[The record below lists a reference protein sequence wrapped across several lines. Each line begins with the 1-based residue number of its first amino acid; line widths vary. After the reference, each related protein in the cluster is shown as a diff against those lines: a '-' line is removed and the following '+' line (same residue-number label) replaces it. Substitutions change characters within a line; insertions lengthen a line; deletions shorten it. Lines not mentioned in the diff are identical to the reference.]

1 MKFFLPE
8 SEDLV
13 DSEFNFEN
21 ECYHPKRQVGQ
32 THDVYTP
39 RSLMNHNVTV
49 CYNKVLGNME

>member
-39 RSLMNHNVTV
+39 DL
-49 CYNKVLGNME
+49 